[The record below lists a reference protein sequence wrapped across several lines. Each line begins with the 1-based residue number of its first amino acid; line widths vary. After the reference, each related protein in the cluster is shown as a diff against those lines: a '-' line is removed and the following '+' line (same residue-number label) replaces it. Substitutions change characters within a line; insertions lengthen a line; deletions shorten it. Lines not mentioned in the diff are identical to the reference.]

1 MFREIASTLGEE
13 YPASDVERDVYED
26 DDEEGEEET
35 RGMSHECEDD
45 INGAGGEEC
54 MEEEMM
60 ECDEVVDP
68 EAPYAAPTTSPKPLA
83 EPKDGGKM
91 LTPEQQ
97 HELIRPSSTAG
108 PSGLQSKRD
117 ILREKLEMIKT
128 LQDQLGMG
136 SYGCT
141 S

>member
-13 YPASDVERDVYED
+13 YPASDVERDDYED
-26 DDEEGEEET
+26 DDEEGEDA

-45 INGAGGEEC
+45 INGAGDEEC

-68 EAPYAAPTTSPKPLA
+68 EAPDAAPTTSPKPLA
-83 EPKDGGKM
+83 EPSGKM

-117 ILREKLEMIKT
+117 ILREKLQMIQR
-128 LQDQLGMG
+128 LQDQLGIG